1 MISEILKNWDVNIK
15 KSLMIGDKKID
26 QQCAERSKLKF
37 IYYSKNIFS
46 DVKKQVKI
54 H

>member
-1 MISEILKNWDVNIK
+1 MIKEILRDWDINIK

-26 QQCAERSKLKF
+26 QQCAERSKIKF
-37 IYYSKNIFS
+37 IYYSKNILS
-46 DVKKQVKI
+46 EVRRLKI